1 MFQTYGP
8 RTNLRVDGAWKCGE
22 SIWEGVVGV
31 GGFPKSEAQAGS
43 GYWTGKALNSAIQAQ
58 RQVRIKYLP
67 SPGPDPTYPQPL
79 SLLPS

>member
-31 GGFPKSEAQAGS
+31 GGFPKSEAQGRLWLLDRESPELSHPGS
-43 GYWTGKALNSAIQAQ
+43 EASLNQVFAIP
-58 RQVRIKYLP
+58 RP
-67 SPGPDPTYPQPL
+67 
-79 SLLPS
+79 